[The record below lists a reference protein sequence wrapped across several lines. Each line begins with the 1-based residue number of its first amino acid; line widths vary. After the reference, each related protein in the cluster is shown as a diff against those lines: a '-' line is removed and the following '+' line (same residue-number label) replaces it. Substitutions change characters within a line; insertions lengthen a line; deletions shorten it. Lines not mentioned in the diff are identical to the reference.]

1 MDEKTKVKAHQ
12 KLRTIKEY
20 IGYPDEILDNA
31 KLEEL
36 YKGLNV
42 NSMHY
47 FNNGISMSI
56 WSTNYHWGR
65 LREKVV
71 NNSKIFCCQN
81 IFFREN

>member
-1 MDEKTKVKAHQ
+1 MDEKTKVKAHK

-31 KLEEL
+31 KLEDL
-36 YKGLNV
+36 YKGLSV
-42 NSMHY
+42 NSSHY

-65 LREKVV
+65 LREKAVSYTHLTLPTIYSV
-71 NNSKIFCCQN
+71 
-81 IFFREN
+81 